1 MSSPFYQ
8 QTVPADTSVSDQQN
22 YIKNML
28 LVKTDQLNNASNST
42 KRMIE
47 FNESYRKKQSDYNWL
62 VIYVIIAMIIFVF
75 FVALKFFIPTIPQI
89 VMDVIYTH
97 IFGILLFI
105 IFVKLYF
112 IWSRNNMNYDEI
124 NVNVAVPNP
133 NSQNGNITNATL
145 ENNLLMEYFT
155 LTGKYSIENI
165 NGVHYIYF
173 KDGDNSSIKYN
184 GTVPTTVNVLMV
196 GKGGNGTTT
205 PPSTYTAGV
214 GGGVAIGTIDLIRDA
229 LYSISVNNSNT
240 MISQSG
246 SGLITILPTTTSRRQ
261 DLSGSLSTFTNIS
274 KVGNFDANNSYQW
287 MDSKTYAGY
296 GRTTSSTDIPLD
308 GPANTGKGGDSPNA
322 SHTSQTNG
330 GTGIVA
336 FAVSLPSS
344 LPSVNTVLQKGLSS
358 LGNS

>member
-1 MSSPFYQ
+1 
-8 QTVPADTSVSDQQN
+8 
-22 YIKNML
+22 
-28 LVKTDQLNNASNST
+28 
-42 KRMIE
+42 
-47 FNESYRKKQSDYNWL
+47 
-62 VIYVIIAMIIFVF
+62 
-75 FVALKFFIPTIPQI
+75 
-89 VMDVIYTH
+89 
-97 IFGILLFI
+97 
-105 IFVKLYF
+105 
-112 IWSRNNMNYDEI
+112 MNYDEI

-145 ENNLLMEYFT
+145 ESNLLMEYFT
-155 LTGKYSIENI
+155 LAGNYSIENI

-229 LYSISVNNSNT
+229 SYSISVNNSNT

-246 SGLITILPTTTSRRQ
+246 SGSITIIPTTTSIRQ
-261 DLSGSLSTFTNIS
+261 DLSGSLSRFTNIS
-274 KVGNFDANNSYQW
+274 KVGNFDNNSYQW